1 MQAQKSK
8 TVSHRSAPQVLKY
21 ADAKN
26 SLFKTIIYFN
36 ANHDVTG
43 TQVISTMYSNDYST
57 ERSHFTG
64 ILKPNFQVFNGYQK
78 MYAFLAKLNH
88 QGKLWH
94 AIFCDNHLM
103 IKDHESG
110 KLFNHVYQNFTRP
123 DGTEKNFTE
132 ALEIPNLTVQY

>member
-1 MQAQKSK
+1 MQSQKTKSVAQPS
-8 TVSHRSAPQVLKY
+8 VPQVLKY
-21 ADAKN
+21 GDAKN

-57 ERSHFTG
+57 ERNQFTG
-64 ILKPNFQVFNGYQK
+64 IIKPNFQTFNGYKK
-78 MYAFLAKLNH
+78 MYAFLAKLNK

-103 IKDHESG
+103 VKDPSG
-110 KLFNHVYQNFTRP
+110 RLLNHVYQQFTCP
-123 DGTEKNFTE
+123 DGTEKNFVE
-132 ALEIPNLTVQY
+132 AVEIPNLPVQY